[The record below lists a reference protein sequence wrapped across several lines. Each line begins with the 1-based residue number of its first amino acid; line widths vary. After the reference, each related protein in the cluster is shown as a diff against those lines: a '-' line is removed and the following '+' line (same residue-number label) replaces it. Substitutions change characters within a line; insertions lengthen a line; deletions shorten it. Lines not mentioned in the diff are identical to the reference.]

1 MPFQEDPAVP
11 QAFPHSSPQSSPVPH
26 IVFDRLGKQYPG
38 APAAALAEVSFTVAR
53 GEIFGIIGRS
63 GAGKST
69 LLRTINML
77 ERPSTGQVRVDGVDA
92 GALDEDGLVALR
104 RRVGMIFQHFN
115 LLSAKTVFE
124 NVALPLRVAGVP
136 RAEIAPRV
144 TALLELVGLGGKAQV
159 YPATLSG
166 GQKQRVGIARALVQR
181 PEILLCD
188 EATSALD
195 PETTESILALLRD
208 INRQLGLTVVLIT
221 HDMAVIR
228 QACDRVLV
236 LDHGQVV
243 EHGTVE
249 QVFAQPQA
257 AATLAL
263 LRPLQLA
270 GGIAR
275 AAHMANL
282 AIESAAAN
290 AAHASKRASDNEAS
304 DHVSAV
310 G

>member
-1 MPFQEDPAVP
+1 M
-11 QAFPHSSPQSSPVPH
+11 QSSPPH
-26 IVFDRLGKQYPG
+26 IVFEQLGKHYPG
-38 APAAALAEVSFTVAR
+38 APVAALQEVSFTVAR
-53 GEIFGIIGRS
+53 AEVFGIIGRS

-77 ERPSTGQVRVDGVDA
+77 ERPSAGQVRVDGVDV
-92 GALDEDGLVALR
+92 GTLDEDGLVALR
-104 RRVGMIFQHFN
+104 RRIGMIFQHFN

-136 RAEIAPRV
+136 RAEIVPRV
-144 TALLELVGLGGKAQV
+144 MALLELVGLADKAQV

-166 GQKQRVGIARALVQR
+166 GQKQRVGIARALVHR

-208 INRQLGLTVVLIT
+208 INRTLGLTVVLIT

-236 LDHGQVV
+236 LDQGRAV
-243 EHGTVE
+243 ELGTAW
-249 QVFAQPQA
+249 QVFAEPQA

-263 LRPLQLA
+263 LRPLRLDLPVPA
-270 GGIAR
+270 GGEF
-275 AAHMANL
+275 AN
-282 AIESAAAN
+282 AIHAAN
-290 AAHASKRASDNEAS
+290 AANASYTRARANIEIQAY
-304 DHVSAV
+304 VPAN